1 MGRYI
6 DWDDITDR
14 YSVLTKGNYAGSAEV
29 DSAHIVYA
37 ENELDALLASTFT
50 VPFSSNNLTAKDLSI
65 DLTYCRV
72 GNFKISERKE
82 FKEEIMEKINMLKNG
97 EMSMITDSGDV
108 LTTTGTTQAWSSTE
122 DYHPVFGLGN
132 EIQFQADSSRIID
145 EENDRGYFY

>member
-6 DWDDITDR
+6 NWDDVTDR
-14 YSVLTKGNYAGSAEV
+14 YSLLAKGSYAGADEV
-29 DSAHIVYA
+29 DSAHITYA

-72 GNFKISERKE
+72 GNFKLKEQKE
-82 FKEEIMEKINMLKNG
+82 FKEMIMDKINMLKNG
-97 EMSMITDSGDV
+97 DMSMITDSGDV
-108 LTTTGTTQAWSSTE
+108 LTTGGTTQIWSSTE
-122 DYHPVFGLGN
+122 DYHPVFGMGDT
-132 EIQFQADSSRIID
+132 IQFEVDSSRIID